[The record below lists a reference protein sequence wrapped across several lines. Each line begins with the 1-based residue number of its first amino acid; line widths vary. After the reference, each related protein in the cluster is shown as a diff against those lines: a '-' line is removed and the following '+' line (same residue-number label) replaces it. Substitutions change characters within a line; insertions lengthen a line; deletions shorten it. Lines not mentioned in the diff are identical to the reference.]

1 MRRVILFITEHRRS
15 LSFFIALFLSVSMM
29 LMGESSKTRFARA
42 VTTAVFN
49 TGRFTFSWG
58 IYVLDLW
65 HENKRLRLQN
75 LELSDQINYSN
86 TAIRENE
93 RLRRLLGFR
102 QHLSMKDS
110 VIVATIVGRDVDRVV
125 NTLIVD
131 AGERD
136 GVEKNMT
143 VVTAEGLVG
152 KVFESYRSS
161 SSVQIIRDVN
171 SKVSAYVVN
180 TDIHGIVSWR
190 GGSNLIMYGLHRQKI
205 PKIGE
210 RIYTTGI
217 GGVFPHGLL
226 IGTVEERSDSGIEL
240 YASVYVKPAVDFSQ
254 IQEVFILK
262 GSERSDVWDDGDGTG
277 VFKRPET
284 Q

>member
-1 MRRVILFITEHRRS
+1 MT
-15 LSFFIALFLSVSMM
+15 LFLSVSMM
-29 LMGESSKTRFARA
+29 LLGESSKTHFARA
-42 VTTAVFN
+42 VSTAVFN

-58 IYVLDLW
+58 IYILDLW

-110 VIVATIVGRDVDRVV
+110 VIVATIVGRDVDRIV
-125 NTLIVD
+125 NTLIVNV
-131 AGERD
+131 GERD
-136 GVEKNMT
+136 GVKKNMA

-152 KVFESYRSS
+152 KVYENYRSS
-161 SSVQIIRDVN
+161 SSVQILTDVN
-171 SKVSAYVVN
+171 SRVSAYVEN
-180 TDIHGIVSWR
+180 TDILGIVSWR
-190 GGSNLIMYGLHRQKI
+190 GGTNLMMYGLLRQKI
-205 PKIGE
+205 PKKGE
-210 RIYTTGI
+210 RVYTTGV
-217 GGVFPHGLL
+217 GGVFPPGLL

-262 GSERSDVWDDGDGTG
+262 GSERSEVWDDGEGTG